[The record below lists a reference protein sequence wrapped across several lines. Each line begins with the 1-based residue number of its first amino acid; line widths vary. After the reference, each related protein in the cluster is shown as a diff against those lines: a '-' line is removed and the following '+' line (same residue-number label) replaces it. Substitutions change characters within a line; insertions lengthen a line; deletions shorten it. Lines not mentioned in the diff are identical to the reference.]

1 MIRYNWTKRDKLSYQ
16 VSIRWVWRDQRG
28 NQNP

>member
-1 MIRYNWTKRDKLSYQ
+1 MKYTIINIVLILRR
-16 VSIRWVWRDQRG
+16 VWRDQRG